1 MSEIGNNII
10 EGLQEAVAYMDGSAD
25 KKAYRKTEYTPLT
38 APITI
43 DVKDIRKKLGL
54 SQAVFSSA
62 FGLSLHAVRNWEQG
76 KRMPDPAARAY
87 LKVISQDP
95 ELVRRALMA

>member
-1 MSEIGNNII
+1 MSEIGTSII

-25 KKAYRKTEYTPLT
+25 KATYRKTEYTPLP
-38 APITI
+38 APAAV
-43 DVKDIRKKLGL
+43 DVKAIRQRLGL

-87 LKVISQDP
+87 LKVISQEP